1 VHARSSGIQE
11 PVIEVNKLVRDVV
24 EFADLGCELM
34 RAVELGQDGKRG
46 LDLDNVFISDNLR
59 AMEVERTYF
68 KDLALLIRQER
79 LRGILG
85 ETALDHLLDLERL
98 NSEQVENHVVG
109 ETELRGELIGRPE
122 HHRMEALG
130 LN

>member
-1 VHARSSGIQE
+1 M
-11 PVIEVNKLVRDVV
+11 RDVV
-24 EFADLGCELM
+24 EFADLSCELM

-46 LDLDNVFISDNLR
+46 LDLDDVFISDNLR

-68 KDLALLIRQER
+68 EDLALLIRQER
-79 LRGILG
+79 LRGVLG